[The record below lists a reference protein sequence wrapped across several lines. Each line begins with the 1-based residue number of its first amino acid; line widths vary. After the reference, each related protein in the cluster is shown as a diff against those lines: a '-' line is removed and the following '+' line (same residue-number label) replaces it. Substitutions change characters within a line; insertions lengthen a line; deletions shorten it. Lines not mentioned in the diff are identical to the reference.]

1 MTDIEL
7 LELAAKAAGFQNWTV
22 RSDSLF
28 IETGSSRGDNGYY
41 WNPLTDNGDAL
52 RLAVKLNL
60 EIVRSRIT
68 DAKLHVVSCHKQYE
82 DVHEEYRWQWEFCK
96 DDPYAATRRA
106 ITRAAAAIGGAA

>member
-41 WNPLTDNGDAL
+41 WNPLTDDSDAF
-52 RLAVKLNL
+52 RLAVKLGL
-60 EIVRSRIT
+60 IVDTHGMHTRIT
-68 DAKLHVVSCHKQYE
+68 LPFAFDYL
-82 DVHEEYRWQWEFCK
+82 VHESHH
-96 DDPYAATRRA
+96 DADALTATRRA
-106 ITRAAAAIGGAA
+106 IVRAAAAIGGAA